1 MLDLA
6 TAVVLLAVSL
16 TALQTEGKP
25 ESRISPVF
33 DMKMGPCRIGCAP
46 PPPPPPPPMLSL
58 PVRPPAPQF
67 LPFPQPPPQFLPVPQ
82 PPPQFLPVPQLPPRE
97 GPIPTSGQY
106 QPQPT
111 RPEAYNPYPRCD
123 NSGECRAGVE
133 NTNLNKVDV
142 SPVIS

>member
-1 MLDLA
+1 MDLA

-25 ESRISPVF
+25 EPRISPVF

-67 LPFPQPPPQFLPVPQ
+67 LPFPQ